1 MVLVEEGGKLSILD
15 ESGEF
20 VEEGRVDLRVIH

>member
-1 MVLVEEGGKLSILD
+1 MVLVEERRNLSIVD